1 MNTKLNTY
9 ALQKSRR
16 MRVTLPSLYK
26 KPGAFHVLTHSS
38 LYKPPYTARVQADG
52 SFSMNYKKI
61 SRTAILLTN
70 VKGENYTLCKTYFEH
85 RNSTES
91 EWCSILDGI
100 KYSLRKDQD
109 AIELENDNLGVIT
122 SLIERKVPRHSY
134 LADYYHLI
142 FRQIRQFEYLGIRW
156 IPRERNRAD
165 DLFRV

>member
-1 MNTKLNTY
+1 
-9 ALQKSRR
+9 
-16 MRVTLPSLYK
+16 MRVTLPFIYK
-26 KPGAFHVLTHSS
+26 KPGNFHILTRSS
-38 LYKPPYTARVQADG
+38 PIRPPYTALVQTDG
-52 SFSMNYKKI
+52 SFSVQYNRI
-61 SRTAILLTN
+61 SRTAVLLTN
-70 VKGENYTLCKTYFEH
+70 AKGENHSLCKTYFEH
-85 RNSTES
+85 KNSTES
-91 EWCSILDGI
+91 EWCSVYDGM

-165 DLFRV
+165 ELFRV